1 MRKRVILMHCV
12 SAYPVPIE
20 QANILTIPYLKERF
34 KLKVGYSITLLE
46 EMQAFAVALGADLIE
61 VHFTDNKTDRKFHDH
76 KLSFD
81 YDDLTSF
88 IFNANEIKKSLG
100 RSGCYVQDCERLTVP
115 LLRKGLVA
123 SRDLKKDTIM
133 ADDLMF
139 ARPATE
145 FKAFERDLIIG
156 RVLTENVA
164 EGFLI
169 KKDYV
174 K

>member
-1 MRKRVILMHCV
+1 MHCV

-20 QANILTIPYLKERF
+20 QANILTITHLKERF
-34 KLKVGYSITLLE
+34 KLKVGYSNHVIGGNASL
-46 EMQAFAVALGADLIE
+46 AAVALGADLIE

-115 LLRKGLVA
+115 LLRKGLLRLV
-123 SRDLKKDTIM
+123 I
-133 ADDLMF
+133 
-139 ARPATE
+139 
-145 FKAFERDLIIG
+145 
-156 RVLTENVA
+156 
-164 EGFLI
+164 
-169 KKDYV
+169 
-174 K
+174 